1 MVRREYVG
9 TFGVNLIQG
18 SKLALVGVAL
28 LALALGGC
36 GRKSGLDL
44 PPQAAAQP
52 ASGDPS
58 QPSQAQEPRRNSL
71 GLFEAEEEERPIEA
85 KGQKRR
91 IFLDSILD

>member
-9 TFGVNLIQG
+9 NFGVNFLQG

-28 LALALGGC
+28 VALALGGC

-52 ASGDPS
+52 AAGQATPV
-58 QPSQAQEPRRNSL
+58 QPPRSNPL
-71 GLFEAEEEERPIEA
+71 GLFEADEEDRPIA
-85 KGQKRR
+85 APGQKRR
-91 IFLDSILD
+91 IVLDRILD

>member
-28 LALALGGC
+28 LVLALGGC

-44 PPQAAAQP
+44 PPQAAAEP

-58 QPSQAQEPRRNSL
+58 QGLQPPRRNSL
-71 GLFEAEEEERPIEA
+71 GLFDAEEEDRPIAA

-91 IFLDSILD
+91 IILDNILD

>member
-9 TFGVNLIQG
+9 TFGVNFTQG

-28 LALALGGC
+28 LVLALGGC

-52 ASGDPS
+52 ASGDP
-58 QPSQAQEPRRNSL
+58 AQGPVPLKRNSL
-71 GLFEAEEEERPIEA
+71 GLFDAEEEDRPIEA

-91 IFLDSILD
+91 IILDNILD